1 MKQNILTIGQR
12 QQIEVKFKSMI
23 EVSITIHMKTKTFKM
38 EVSEWLKLRDAQFG
52 VAPLDEKVYELLSQY
67 T

>member
-1 MKQNILTIGQR
+1 
-12 QQIEVKFKSMI
+12 MI
-23 EVSITIHMKTKTFKM
+23 EVSITVHMKTKTFKM